1 MFMKTNNMINN
12 FSVVIP
18 VFNEEEIFLDS
29 AKEIYN
35 ICNQVD
41 KPFEIIFSEN
51 GSSDN
56 TVNLIQNFIDDK
68 DSCFMIRNE
77 IANYGLALKN
87 GFKNAK
93 NDLIISFDIDYF
105 SQKFLDQSLKLSDEF
120 AAIVASKRMSE
131 SEDERTIVR
140 KLATSTFVFI
150 LKILFQTS
158 LSDTHG
164 MKAIRRVNIEKE
176 INNVISTQDIF
187 DTELL
192 IRIEKSGYKILE
204 VPAKVNEIRPSVS
217 VIFTRIPRTLKSL
230 FLLRLQLLKESL
242 NTNNL

>member
-1 MFMKTNNMINN
+1 MFMKMNNMINN

-18 VFNEEEIFLDS
+18 VFNEEEVFLES
-29 AKEIYN
+29 ANKIYK
-35 ICNQVD
+35 ICLEMN

-51 GSSDN
+51 GSTDN
-56 TVNLIQNFIDDK
+56 TVKLIETFIRDK
-68 DSCFMIRNE
+68 DNCFMINNNF
-77 IANYGLALKN
+77 ANYGLALKN
-87 GFKNAK
+87 GFESVK
-93 NDLIISFDIDYF
+93 NDIVISFDIDYF
-105 SQKFLDQSLKLSDEF
+105 SKKFLVQALQLNENF
-120 AAIVASKRMSE
+120 VALVASKRLSE
-131 SEDERTIVR
+131 SEDERTLIR
-140 KLATSTFVFI
+140 KMATSVFVFI
-150 LKILFQTS
+150 LKLLFRTS

-164 MKAIRRVNIEKE
+164 MKAIRKDNIEKE

-192 IRIEKSGYKILE
+192 IRIERSGFKISE

-230 FLLRLQLLKESL
+230 FKLRFQLFKESL

>member
-1 MFMKTNNMINN
+1 MFMKMNNMINN

-18 VFNEEEIFLDS
+18 VFNEEEVFLES
-29 AKEIYN
+29 ANKIYK
-35 ICNQVD
+35 ICLEMN

-51 GSSDN
+51 GSTDN
-56 TVNLIQNFIDDK
+56 TVKLIETFIRGK
-68 DSCFMIRNE
+68 DNCFMINNNF
-77 IANYGLALKN
+77 ANYGLALKN
-87 GFKNAK
+87 GFESVK
-93 NDLIISFDIDYF
+93 NDIVISFDIDYF
-105 SQKFLDQSLKLSDEF
+105 SKKFLLQALQLNENF
-120 AAIVASKRMSE
+120 VALVASKRLSE
-131 SEDERTIVR
+131 SEDERTLIR
-140 KLATSTFVFI
+140 KMATSVFVFI
-150 LKILFQTS
+150 IKILFRTS

-164 MKAIRRVNIEKE
+164 MKAIRRDNIEKE

-192 IRIEKSGYKILE
+192 IRIERSGFKISE

-230 FLLRLQLLKESL
+230 FKLRFQLFKESL

>member
-1 MFMKTNNMINN
+1 MINN

-35 ICNQVD
+35 ICKQVD
-41 KPFEIIFSEN
+41 QPFEIIFSEN

-56 TVNLIQNFIDDK
+56 TVNLIENFIDDK
-68 DSCFMIRNE
+68 DSCFMISNE

-105 SQKFLDQSLKLSDEF
+105 SDKFLDQSLKLSHEF

-176 INNVISTQDIF
+176 IDNVISTQDIF

-192 IRIEKSGYKILE
+192 IRIEKSGFKIQE
-204 VPAKVNEIRPSVS
+204 VPTKVNEMRPSVS
-217 VIFTRIPRTLKSL
+217 VIFKRIPRTLKSL
-230 FLLRLQLLKESL
+230 LKLRYQLFKESL